1 MRQTN
6 VLVSI
11 GLAWLLAIGNFSMVA
26 AQQQQPITVN
36 LVSENGSGVTGS
48 AIVTDLGSGRV
59 RVEIR
64 ASGAGSEP
72 RPAHIHEGQ
81 CLNDPASMGM
91 GMGQD
96 SARPEYVLTTLANG
110 ASTTDL
116 ALSMSDLLA
125 VPHAINVHK
134 SADEIGFYIACA
146 DVVSLPTSYTVAA
159 GDTLSDIARR
169 FYGDGDRWPAIFDAN
184 RTLIS
189 NPNHI
194 LSGQVLT
201 IKR

>member
-1 MRQTN
+1 MRRVK

-11 GLAWLLAIGNFSMVA
+11 GVGVLLVIGNVSFA
-26 AQQQQPITVN
+26 AAQQQPITVN

-48 AIVTDLGSGRV
+48 AMLTDLGGGKV
-59 RVEIR
+59 RVEIHVN
-64 ASGAGSEP
+64 GAGSDL

-81 CLNDPASMGM
+81 CMNDSASMGM

-96 SARPEYVLTTLANG
+96 TARPEYLLTTLVNG

-116 ALSMSDLLA
+116 SLPMSALLA
-125 VPHAINVHK
+125 MPHVINVHK
-134 SADEIGFYIACA
+134 SAEEIGFYIACA
-146 DVVSLPTSYTVAA
+146 DVVALPTSYTVAA

-169 FYGDGDRWPAIFDAN
+169 FYGDGDRWPAIFVAN
-184 RTLIS
+184 RSLIS

-201 IKR
+201 ITP